1 MKKTIR
7 WFLDLY
13 DYGQLDLNPPYQR
26 RSVWTLNDRRFFL
39 DTVFKHFPCPAIFL
53 YQKTDRTLGK
63 MIYHVVDGKQRLE
76 TLISFRNNKLTF
88 DKGYSDKR
96 LNGQSWSSIENES
109 DLIDRFL
116 NYSVPVEFIEVT
128 DDVVINE
135 IFDRLNRNSRKLE
148 RQELRHAKFD
158 GWFISLAEAEA
169 VKDEWEQLGIIT
181 KAMMRRMKDVQ
192 YISELLIVLM
202 KNRIIGYDQN
212 ILDDV
217 YAEYDSPH
225 ESVDNFDEREFTDV
239 LESVKT
245 YILQMEQHNKTI
257 TRYAKGFSN
266 FYSLWSF
273 VILNRNHLPLPEVNA
288 DRYAEFMEKVT
299 ALAKVKDIKL
309 LREYEEK
316 QYANSYIYL
325 KNSVQA
331 NSTQTRRVIRNTILE
346 NVLLHENSQAEALS
360 AESEKTVSLSQ
371 NYASIIKS
379 DHGERIL
386 KFIMGKTDSTNRKT

>member
-1 MKKTIR
+1 MKKPIR
-7 WFLDLY
+7 WFLDMY
-13 DYGQLDLNPPYQR
+13 HYGQLDLNPPYQR

-53 YQKTDRTLGK
+53 FQKPDRTLGK

-88 DKGYSDKR
+88 DKGYSDRR

-109 DLIDRFL
+109 DLIERFL
-116 NYSVPVEFIEVT
+116 NYSVPVEFIEVS

-158 GWFISLAEAEA
+158 GWFISVAEAEA
-169 VKDEWEQLGIIT
+169 VKEEWEQIGIVT

-239 LESVKT
+239 LEFMKN
-245 YILQMEQHNKTI
+245 YILQMEQHNQTI

-266 FYSLWSF
+266 FYSIWSF
-273 VILNRNHLPLPEVNA
+273 VILNRNHLHPPEVTAN
-288 DRYAEFMEKVT
+288 RYAEFMEKVT

-316 QYANSYIYL
+316 EYANAYIYL

-331 NSTQTRRVIRNTILE
+331 NSTQTRRGIRNTILE
-346 NVLLHENSQAEALS
+346 NVLLHENSQVEALS
-360 AESEKTVSLSQ
+360 EESEKSVSLSH

-386 KFIMGKTDSTNRKT
+386 KFIMGKTDSTNRQT